1 MRMYTHNLCPF
12 ATRAR
17 YAFALKEIP
26 FQSVEMDLN
35 EKAQWH
41 LDFNN
46 GFVPIL
52 ETPQG
57 DLIKE
62 SGVIAQLACEMHRDK
77 GVDLIPKDAIQA
89 AKMRLQIQALEG

>member
-1 MRMYTHNLCPF
+1 M
-12 ATRAR
+12 
-17 YAFALKEIP
+17 
-26 FQSVEMDLN
+26 QMDCN

-46 GFVPIL
+46 GFVPVL

-62 SGVIAQLACEMHRDK
+62 SAIVAQIAIETAGDK
-77 GVDLIPKDAIQA
+77 GVALIPKDPIQA
-89 AKMRLQIQALEG
+89 AKMRVEMERCQ